1 MKVRHGIRLTVCV
14 LASMATV
21 QAEARTPKIFTINPG
36 QSIQE
41 TLTLSEPGDTI
52 QIMPGEYH
60 QSVTIKTEGLL
71 LIGMELGG
79 RHVVFN
85 GMKDDGQML
94 EVALKIEADNVRIQ
108 GLHIQDYKLSGV
120 IAYNHDNIAIRD
132 LSTSNT
138 GKFGILSGRA
148 LNLEVSRC
156 IIRDASDTG
165 LAMDLIRGATLH
177 SLELYQNAIGLG
189 VFDCTNVSLSD
200 SSIHNN
206 TVGIALE
213 DKGDKELAAE
223 HVNIANCRITGN
235 GKGQFV
241 AEKPMH
247 GFCGA
252 GLYIQGYSHVEVS
265 NSFLDLNTTHGIM
278 VVRSNVAAPD
288 NLSNHAYIHH
298 NTYSGNGE
306 EPSAAFMKKYPTVP
320 GADIYWDGTGEGNRF
335 QELGELKTSPETLI
349 TKP

>member
-1 MKVRHGIRLTVCV
+1 MVCV

-21 QAEARTPKIFTINPG
+21 QAEARTPKIFSISPG

-41 TLTLSEPGDTI
+41 ALNLSLPGDTI
-52 QIMPGEYH
+52 QIMPGEYN
-60 QSVTIKTEGLL
+60 QSVIINTDGLL
-71 LIGMELGG
+71 VIGMEFGG

-85 GMKDDGQML
+85 GMKDNGQMR
-94 EVALKIEADNVRIQ
+94 ETALKIEADNVRVQ
-108 GLHIQDYKLSGV
+108 GLHIRNYKVSGI

-132 LSTSNT
+132 VNTSNT

-165 LAMDLIRGATLH
+165 LAMDLIRGATLQ

-189 VFDCTNVSLSD
+189 VFDCTNVTLSD

-206 TVGIALE
+206 TVGITLE

-223 HVNIANCRITGN
+223 HVNIENCRITGN

-247 GFCGA
+247 GLCGA

-335 QELGELKTSPETLI
+335 QELGEIRTSPETLI

>member
-1 MKVRHGIRLTVCV
+1 MVCV
-14 LASMATV
+14 LVSMATV
-21 QAEARTPKIFTINPG
+21 QAEARTPKIFTISPG

-41 TLTLSEPGDTI
+41 ALNLSLPGDTI
-52 QIMPGEYH
+52 QIMPGEYN
-60 QSVTIKTEGLL
+60 QSVTIDTDGLL
-71 LIGMELGG
+71 VIGIEFGG

-85 GMKDDGQML
+85 GMKDNGQMRDT
-94 EVALKIEADNVRIQ
+94 ALKIEADNVRVQ
-108 GLHIQDYKLSGV
+108 GLYIQNYRVSGI

-132 LSTSNT
+132 VNTSNT

-306 EPSAAFMKKYPTVP
+306 EPSEAFMKEYPTVP